1 MACLRENG
9 ESSGI
14 NAVVRFVFCYCLTG
28 IKPSLLIGF
37 YHHTLTC
44 LEEAKYYKTVAPNIT
59 RFDNG
64 PRVVRH
70 PPPSVSLGE
79 DLGLNVSWSCDAVA
93 EGNVAYSWLKND
105 QVTKFEVIKFSLN

>member
-1 MACLRENG
+1 MQ
-9 ESSGI
+9 
-14 NAVVRFVFCYCLTG
+14 VKRFVFCYFLTG
-28 IKPSLLIGF
+28 IKPSLLTGF
-37 YHHTLTC
+37 YLHTLTC

-59 RFDNG
+59 DFDNG

-70 PPPSVSLGE
+70 PPPSVSLGD

-105 QVTKFEVIKFSLN
+105 QVTQFKVIKFPFN